1 MTFSVTERAEKGCT
15 MKSVL
20 WSGLGFL
27 ASIMTVLS
35 SAALPDNLDRP
46 INEGIQAQL
55 VGAWRVAWIEEQG
68 ADGKLHRADRTGI
81 LVYTSDGHMSVQIMA
96 RELEAPP
103 ATGPVQYEQGGYEAY
118 YGRYDVDERAH
129 SVTHHVE
136 GALVR
141 TLIGHDLTRVYQ
153 LSGKQLI
160 LKSSRADEHWTIA
173 WEHY

>member
-1 MTFSVTERAEKGCT
+1 VGTIVVF
-15 MKSVL
+15 
-20 WSGLGFL
+20 
-27 ASIMTVLS
+27 S
-35 SAALPDNLDRP
+35 SAALPVNKARLGE
-46 INEGIQAQL
+46 EGIQAQL
-55 VGAWRVAWIEEQG
+55 VGAWRLAWIEEQG
-68 ADGKLHRADRTGI
+68 ADGQLHKGDRTGI

-96 RELEAPP
+96 RDASAPP
-103 ATGPVQYEQGGYEAY
+103 AAGPVHYEQGGYEAY

-153 LSGKQLI
+153 FSGKQLI